1 MKSKKKREKAFLKE
15 VLAKTIEQNAHS
27 SYQAVPANP
36 MGDTAL
42 LADGYKSGM

>member
-1 MKSKKKREKAFLKE
+1 MNSKKKREKASLKE
-15 VLAKTIEQNAHS
+15 ALANTIEQKAHS

-42 LADGYKSGM
+42 LADGYKSDM